1 MQRKC
6 DKFNE
11 NNAPSDTVNK
21 MATKDVNS
29 AAQTAGGLLT
39 NNVFATKS
47 ANAPKGSAEAAVES
61 GNRAIGSSAEA
72 AVEGANRPV
81 GNGNWAAGYSNRVI
95 GNGNRVTRSS
105 EGVAKSANGAVESAN
120 RAIRNAKLTVG
131 SGGKSAPNVTDQT
144 AGVTPYRSNGMA
156 EPRKRPRT
164 ISKAPISSVEP
175 FGDDPLMRG
184 RFVPDEIFGEN
195 YGEEYFE
202 DEN

>member
-1 MQRKC
+1 LAKFSNYIKGTNMQRKC

-21 MATKDVNS
+21 MATKDVRS
-29 AAQTAGGLLT
+29 ATQTAGGLLT
-39 NNVFATKS
+39 NNVFAAKS
-47 ANAPKGSAEAAVES
+47 ANRAAGSTEAAAWSANRTVGNGNRPIGSYTEAVESYTEAVKSAKAPKGSTEAAV
-61 GNRAIGSSAEA
+61 
-72 AVEGANRPV
+72 
-81 GNGNWAAGYSNRVI
+81 
-95 GNGNRVTRSS
+95 
-105 EGVAKSANGAVESAN
+105 
-120 RAIRNAKLTVG
+120 RNAKLTVG
-131 SGGKSAPNVTDQT
+131 SGGKSASNVTDQT

-175 FGDDPLMRG
+175 FGNDPLMRG

-195 YGEEYFE
+195 YGEEYFD

>member
-11 NNAPSDTVNK
+11 NNAPSNTVNK
-21 MATKDVNS
+21 MATKDVRS
-29 AAQTAGGLLT
+29 AAQTDGGLLT
-39 NNVFATKS
+39 NNVFAVKS
-47 ANAPKGSAEAAVES
+47 ANGATG
-61 GNRAIGSSAEA
+61 SAEA

-81 GNGNWAAGYSNRVI
+81 GNGNRAV
-95 GNGNRVTRSS
+95 RSS
-105 EGVAKSANGAVESAN
+105 AEA
-120 RAIRNAKLTVG
+120 TVG
-131 SGGKSAPNVTDQT
+131 SANQAVGGAKLAVMSDGKSASNVTDQT
-144 AGVTPYRSNGMA
+144 AGVRPYRSNGMA

>member
-1 MQRKC
+1 MKC

-11 NNAPSDTVNK
+11 NNAPSVQGNK
-21 MATKDVNS
+21 MASKDIRS
-29 AAQTAGGLLT
+29 AAQSAGDLLT
-39 NNVFATKS
+39 NNVFAAKS
-47 ANAPKGSAEAAVES
+47 TNGAVGN
-61 GNRAIGSSAEA
+61 GNRALGSSAEA
-72 AVEGANRPV
+72 AVG
-81 GNGNWAAGYSNRVI
+81 
-95 GNGNRVTRSS
+95 
-105 EGVAKSANGAVESAN
+105 SAN
-120 RAIRNAKLTVG
+120 RAVGSANRAVGNANRAVGNYTEAAKSTNRAVRNAKLTVG
-131 SGGKSAPNVTDQT
+131 DGGKSASNVTDQT

-175 FGDDPLMRG
+175 FGGDPLMRG

>member
-6 DKFNE
+6 EKFNE

-21 MATKDVNS
+21 PATKDVRS
-29 AAQTAGGLLT
+29 AAQTAVGLLT
-39 NNVFATKS
+39 NNVFAVKS
-47 ANAPKGSAEAAVES
+47 ANRAAGSAEGPVGGGNRAVES
-61 GNRAIGSSAEA
+61 TNRASESA
-72 AVEGANRPV
+72 N
-81 GNGNWAAGYSNRVI
+81 
-95 GNGNRVTRSS
+95 
-105 EGVAKSANGAVESAN
+105 GVAKSANWSAGSAEGAAVNGNWAVGSAN
-120 RAIRNAKLTVG
+120 RAVG
-131 SGGKSAPNVTDQT
+131 GGGKSASNVTDQT

-184 RFVPDEIFGEN
+184 RFVTDEIFGEN